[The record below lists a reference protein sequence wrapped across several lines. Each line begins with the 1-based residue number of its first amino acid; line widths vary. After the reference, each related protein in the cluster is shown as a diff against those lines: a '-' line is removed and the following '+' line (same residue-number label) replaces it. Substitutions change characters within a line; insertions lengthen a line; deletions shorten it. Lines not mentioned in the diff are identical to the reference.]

1 MASRTSRGG
10 RRRGPDRSGPG
21 VGLRPDPAA
30 VPTARLFATA
40 AVAAVAATLT
50 RQWFPYAWDETTSPA
65 SAFYAG
71 DARAF
76 LAYASHL
83 VAGRTFDNG
92 VPFHPPGWPF
102 TLSLFFRLLDYAPL
116 AGRPV
121 DPATVKAFVACLSGA
136 TVGLATGL
144 AGRLAGAGAMYAV
157 ALLGTFHF
165 GHMVAGSVPNAE
177 TLYGL
182 LMMATLVLA
191 AGWLTANGHGRASV
205 LWALATGVT
214 AGFATLVRPEFVL
227 AALLLAAA
235 RWRLTARRAAVALT
249 LGAYA
254 AGLGL
259 ALASSTVAH
268 WQSLTAFNASRA
280 ARLPG
285 PLPRFTPV
293 TSYGAFNFAMAN
305 HADAD
310 GGPNSDHPLLTEV
323 PAGSLL
329 DEGQLDLAQPAI
341 YELYVHGYAIGL
353 RWMAAHPRDAVAL
366 AFRKLGM
373 MSGAFALGYLQ
384 TDWPAGVDGVRRRVD
399 LLDPASRVLWGLHLA
414 LTLGGAW
421 LLGRRRLARWLLGAP
436 ALTLIAS
443 TVLFFGYVR
452 LGVAYLPVF
461 WIAQGVALTAVA
473 ARVVPVSSPLRRHAP
488 ALVLTAGLCLL
499 VVEAAG
505 ASRARAVV
513 LDGPRTPD
521 GALIEDETLQV
532 RRVR

>member
-10 RRRGPDRSGPG
+10 RRGRDRATPG
-21 VGLRPDPAA
+21 VAFSGGSVTVPA
-30 VPTARLFATA
+30 ARLFTTA
-40 AVAAVAATLT
+40 AAAAVAATLT
-50 RQWFPYAWDETTSPA
+50 RLWLSHAWDETAVPA
-65 SAFYAG
+65 SAFYVG

-102 TLSLFFRLLDYAPL
+102 ALSLLFRLLDYAPL
-116 AGRPV
+116 ADRPV
-121 DPATVKAFVACLSGA
+121 DPAVVKAFVACLSGA
-136 TVGLATGL
+136 SVGLATWL
-144 AGRLAGAGAMYAV
+144 AGRLSGAGVMYVV

-165 GHMVAGSVPNAE
+165 GHMVTGSVPNAE
-177 TLYGL
+177 ALYGL
-182 LMMATLVLA
+182 LMLATLALA
-191 AGWLTANGHGRASV
+191 TGWLAGDGRGRASV
-205 LWALATGVT
+205 LLALATGVT
-214 AGFATLVRPEFVL
+214 AGFTALVRPEFVL
-227 AALLLAAA
+227 AAIVLGLGC
-235 RWRLTARRAAVALT
+235 WRLTHSRPAARRALV
-249 LGAYA
+249 GYA
-254 AGLGL
+254 IGFGL
-259 ALASSTVAH
+259 ALVPSTAAH
-268 WQSLTAFNASRA
+268 WWSLTAFNASRA

-285 PLPRFTPV
+285 PLPRFAPV

-305 HADAD
+305 HANAD

-323 PAGSLL
+323 PVGSLL

-341 YELYVHGYAIGL
+341 HELYVHGYAIGL

-366 AFRKLGM
+366 AFRKLAM

-384 TDWPAGVDGVRRRVD
+384 SDWPAGVDGVRRRVD
-399 LLDPASRVLWGLHLA
+399 LLDPASRALWWPHLA

-421 LLGRRRLARWLLGAP
+421 LLRRRRLARWLLAAP
-436 ALTLIAS
+436 ALTLVAS

-473 ARVVPVSSPLRRHAP
+473 TRIVPVSSPLRRHAA

-521 GALIEDETLQV
+521 GALIGDETLQV